1 MAERNKDIIFIV
13 FGEGFLRKELEE
25 KILKIGLKD
34 RFLLPGF
41 RKDFLS
47 VLKDI
52 DLFVL
57 PSFTEGLP
65 NVLLE
70 AYALKKPVVATKVG
84 GNPEIVLDGETG
96 FLAPVQDPV
105 KLSELILRLTQ
116 DATLRKEMG
125 EKGYKYIK
133 EKFNFAVQ
141 TQKIKDLYLDV
152 YEKYHTSIYYNSSS
166 C

>member
-1 MAERNKDIIFIV
+1 M
-13 FGEGFLRKELEE
+13 
-25 KILKIGLKD
+25 
-34 RFLLPGF
+34 
-41 RKDFLS
+41 
-47 VLKDI
+47 
-52 DLFVL
+52 
-57 PSFTEGLP
+57 
-65 NVLLE
+65 LE